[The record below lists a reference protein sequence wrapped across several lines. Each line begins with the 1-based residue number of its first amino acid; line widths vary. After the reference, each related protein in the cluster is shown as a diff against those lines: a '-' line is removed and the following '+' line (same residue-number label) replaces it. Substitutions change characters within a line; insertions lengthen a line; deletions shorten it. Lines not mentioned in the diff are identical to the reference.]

1 MQKRKKNISE
11 EEMTAVYN
19 QIDATETKIKE
30 LEQKSHEIRQQIASC
45 EQFLFYLLHMKNII
59 PILCCLFLLA
69 LIIISANENTE
80 LKKQIDTLYENKTTA
95 CYSFNEDLEMKIN

>member
-1 MQKRKKNISE
+1 
-11 EEMTAVYN
+11 
-19 QIDATETKIKE
+19 
-30 LEQKSHEIRQQIASC
+30 
-45 EQFLFYLLHMKNII
+45 MKNII

-95 CYSFNEDLEMKIN
+95 CYSFNEDLEMKINWWNISYKTIVPKWKQHCVDRTINEILPPYTK